1 MIIDD
6 VLEYMELREGRLRRL
21 REDWE
26 DKENNYVSCCGEN
39 LLRRIRK
46 NLREG
51 KFIILS
57 DMEMLYVGEM
67 IREREEKMIEL

>member
-6 VLEYMELREGRLRRL
+6 VLEYMELREGRLKRL

-26 DKENNYVSCCGEN
+26 DNNYVSSCGNN

-67 IREREEKMIEL
+67 IKEREEKMIEL